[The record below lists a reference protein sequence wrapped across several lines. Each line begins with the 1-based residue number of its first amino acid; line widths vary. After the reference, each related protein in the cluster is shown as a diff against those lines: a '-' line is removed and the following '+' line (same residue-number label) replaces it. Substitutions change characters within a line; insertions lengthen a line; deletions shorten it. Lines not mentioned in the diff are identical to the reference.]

1 MGKHILQ
8 VLQWHRPY
16 KDILLP
22 ESHQFPQY
30 SKTSIASEFFSL
42 AEYLLIPAS
51 FEQPTHHLYI

>member
-1 MGKHILQ
+1 MGKHTLQ
-8 VLQWHRPY
+8 VLQWQQPY
-16 KDILLP
+16 KCNSLP

-30 SKTSIASEFFSL
+30 SKASIASEFSSL